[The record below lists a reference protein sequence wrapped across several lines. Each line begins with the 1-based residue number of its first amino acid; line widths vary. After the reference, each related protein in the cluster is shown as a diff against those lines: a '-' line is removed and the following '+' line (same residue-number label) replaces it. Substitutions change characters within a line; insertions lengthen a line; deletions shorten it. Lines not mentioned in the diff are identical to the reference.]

1 LARLKSSQPKVTVWL
16 ISINLLVWLAQV
28 IPGSGVTNTLLYA
41 PLLTTIEP
49 WRMLT
54 AGFVHSPDSPWHIL
68 INIYSIYIFG
78 RVIEPMLGPARFLAL
93 YLISIIGG
101 SAMVLWLGSPVTPV
115 VGASGA
121 FFGLMGAYF
130 IMLRT
135 IGDNSG
141 QLLALIAVNLAF
153 GFFFP
158 NISWQ
163 GHLGG
168 LLAGM
173 AVTAVYARTRYKSA
187 LSQKIQVLGVL
198 GLIVALIAV
207 GVVVR
212 LGPMF
217 S

>member
-1 LARLKSSQPKVTVWL
+1 LARLKSAQPKVTVWL
-16 ISINLLVWLAQV
+16 ISINLLIWLAQV
-28 IPGSGVTNTLLYA
+28 IPGSGVTSALLYA
-41 PLLTTIEP
+41 PLLTTVEP

-68 INIYSIYIFG
+68 INAYSIYIFG

-101 SAMVLWLGSPVTPV
+101 SAMVLWLGSLGTYV

-130 IMLRT
+130 IMLKT
-135 IGDNSG
+135 IGDKSG
-141 QLLALIAVNLAF
+141 QLLGLIAVNLAF

-173 AVTAVYARTRYKSA
+173 AVTAVYASTRYKPA
-187 LSQKIQVLGVL
+187 LAQKIQVLGVL
-198 GLIVALIAV
+198 VLFVAFIVA
-207 GVVVR
+207 GVFFR
-212 LGPMF
+212 LVPMF

>member
-1 LARLKSSQPKVTVWL
+1 MKSSQPTVTVWL
-16 ISINLLVWLAQV
+16 ISINLLIWLAQV

-41 PLLTTIEP
+41 PLLTAIEP

-54 AGFVHSPDSPWHIL
+54 AGFVHSPDGPWHIL
-68 INIYSIYIFG
+68 INAYSIYIFG
-78 RVIEPMLGPARFLAL
+78 RVIEPMLGPGRFLAL
-93 YLISIIGG
+93 YLISIVGG

-130 IMLRT
+130 IMLRA

-158 NISWQ
+158 SISWQ

-173 AVTAVYARTRYKSA
+173 AVTAVYAKTRYKSA
-187 LSQKIQVLGVL
+187 ILQKTGVVFVM
-198 GLIVALIAV
+198 ILIAGFTV
-207 GVVVR
+207 AGVVFR

>member
-1 LARLKSSQPKVTVWL
+1 
-16 ISINLLVWLAQV
+16 
-28 IPGSGVTNTLLYA
+28 
-41 PLLTTIEP
+41 
-49 WRMLT
+49 
-54 AGFVHSPDSPWHIL
+54 
-68 INIYSIYIFG
+68 
-78 RVIEPMLGPARFLAL
+78 
-93 YLISIIGG
+93 
-101 SAMVLWLGSPVTPV
+101 
-115 VGASGA
+115 
-121 FFGLMGAYF
+121 MGAYF

-153 GFFFP
+153 GFFLP
-158 NISWQ
+158 GISWQ

-187 LSQKIQVLGVL
+187 LTQKIQVLGVL
-198 GLIVALIAV
+198 IVIIALIVA
-207 GVVVR
+207 GVIFR